1 MKLATPDQMLLIA
14 DRLAR
19 AADTLPAGMKA
30 VLDRHGAQ
38 IVRKAKVITPFDKG
52 FLVNANRYSAV
63 QTGRGASLI
72 VHNRMVYAR
81 RQHEVPM
88 RHKPGKKDHYIEI
101 PFTEEVPAIRDH
113 LKQILTEAL
122 E

>member
-1 MKLATPDQMLLIA
+1 MKVASPDQMLLVA

-19 AADTLPAGMKA
+19 AADTLPAGMKG
-30 VLDRHGAQ
+30 VLDRHGLE

-52 FLVNANRYSAV
+52 FLVNANRYDAV

-72 VHNRMVYAR
+72 IHNRMVYAR

-88 RHKPGKKDHYIEI
+88 RHKPGKRDKYIEI
-101 PFTEEVPAIRDH
+101 PFNEEVPKIRDR